1 MWILELVKRLEL
13 ENQSPPDHKIC
24 SFFPLDDSSGVFSLE
39 FHGVIFGPFLD
50 AL

>member
-24 SFFPLDDSSGVFSLE
+24 SLLHLTIAAEYFP
-39 FHGVIFGPFLD
+39 
-50 AL
+50 